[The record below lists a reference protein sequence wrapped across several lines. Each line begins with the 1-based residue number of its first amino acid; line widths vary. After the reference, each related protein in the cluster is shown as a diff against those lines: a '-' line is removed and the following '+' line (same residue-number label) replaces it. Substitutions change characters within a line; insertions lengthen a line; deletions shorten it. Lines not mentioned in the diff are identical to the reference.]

1 MPTALYV
8 VLGVTGVM
16 SAVLRVSGPEPQHGM
31 AALWGLFGLVNLIV
45 AWVRY
50 KRTSQ

>member
-8 VLGVTGVM
+8 VLGVTGVI
-16 SAVLRVSGPEPQHGM
+16 SAVLRAAGPEPQPVL

>member
-16 SAVLRVSGPEPQHGM
+16 SAAIRMAGPEPHPVM